1 MTSAIA
7 GWRVLVPRGGPWG
20 RAVASR
26 LIEHG
31 AVPVIAPLIDFAPTE
46 DVEALS
52 AGLGRLAAGDF
63 DWLVVTSATTVGLL
77 EGVSV
82 PETTRIAAVGSATA
96 AALAEAGLRVDF
108 LPSTDFSADAL
119 VSEWPDKAG
128 SRILLPQSAIAEPT
142 LAEGLRGAGNRVVT
156 VAAYR
161 TIGVR
166 VAPEPAAEVRSG
178 AIRAILVVFVDLV
191 ATASCSFVLIFVCL
205 RGRERV
211 VQPQDGCR
219 PAALRALRRSTNGAF
234 VLLRVDLRAPSWK
247 RTRGSGAGRFAN
259 PRAAAVGWRCT

>member
-96 AALAEAGLRVDF
+96 AARAEGGRGV
-108 LPSTDFSADAL
+108 
-119 VSEWPDKAG
+119 V
-128 SRILLPQSAIAEPT
+128 LLP
-142 LAEGLRGAGNRVVT
+142 
-156 VAAYR
+156 R
-161 TIGVR
+161 T
-166 VAPEPAAEVRSG
+166 
-178 AIRAILVVFVDLV
+178 DL
-191 ATASCSFVLIFVCL
+191 
-205 RGRERV
+205 
-211 VQPQDGCR
+211 
-219 PAALRALRRSTNGAF
+219 
-234 VLLRVDLRAPSWK
+234 
-247 RTRGSGAGRFAN
+247 
-259 PRAAAVGWRCT
+259 